1 MACIGIDLG
10 AAKTMVVGE
19 SGEIVRNELGG
30 HSSASLVGFSGDER
44 AVGEAAVATLS
55 TNAKNTARIG
65 ERLAGN
71 TALQAHRSGGA
82 GFSAFYAG
90 QEQNIAD
97 DALAASLLRSVGELA
112 RKTFKGVQ
120 ATALVVPCSWGEAQ
134 IATLARGAAA
144 GLEGGVEFVK
154 ADSCLRLAY
163 EKRHATNLEKG
174 ETRVVAFVDVGRC
187 SASCVV
193 CSFAPGASTVLASEA
208 LSDKSFAGTAAIDA
222 LVYDHLLTKLPQ
234 GVAKPAPGSKKGTRL
249 LYACERLRVLLST
262 MEVAKTTCENLG
274 EERDVPLE
282 LSRKELEDVAAPALQ
297 GLAHLLERAKGGA
310 GMVVDAVELVGGGA
324 RVFSVRACVGEV
336 FGTAS
341 FGAKMDDASLAHG
354 AALALAA
361 ERDARKDVWLQ
372 REQLVA
378 TKARSNDNTK
388 LLDAA
393 RAALDTEAKAAAFKA
408 REAKAEAGD
417 DADAAAPAP
426 APAEAPESA
435 LQVRVRVLAQKAD
448 ELQAEE
454 VKVAQ
459 AMERAADVADV
470 AAKVLVTRP
479 ETDAAELRRAEDAM
493 CARDEGVR
501 LVAEQRNALETCVL
515 ELRAAKNGTHHKLFE
530 SNVVEFNDL
539 LQEAEDWLWGEEA
552 TSADAIKAKKEK
564 VLADAKA
571 LVPAYFAKVEADRL
585 AMEQE
590 LEKEAATATNED
602 DDDEKR
608 ADKINADTRKLKF
621 PDRLRMVEK
630 NKAEGTELFKDGNI
644 HHAAKRY
651 KDALGHASKLRE
663 YDLGPEDA
671 AKAKKIKVD
680 LHVNMALCWTKLGNG
695 DQALKSVQEALDLEP
710 AHPKALYRRAALY
723 EKASKFDEAKKDLKA
738 VLAINDSDKA
748 ALALLRRVDAQLARQ
763 KAKSR
768 KMAAKMFA

>member
-1 MACIGIDLG
+1 M
-10 AAKTMVVGE
+10 
-19 SGEIVRNELGG
+19 N
-30 HSSASLVGFSGDER
+30 
-44 AVGEAAVATLS
+44 
-55 TNAKNTARIG
+55 
-65 ERLAGN
+65 
-71 TALQAHRSGGA
+71 
-82 GFSAFYAG
+82 
-90 QEQNIAD
+90 
-97 DALAASLLRSVGELA
+97 
-112 RKTFKGVQ
+112 
-120 ATALVVPCSWGEAQ
+120 
-134 IATLARGAAA
+134 
-144 GLEGGVEFVK
+144 
-154 ADSCLRLAY
+154 
-163 EKRHATNLEKG
+163 
-174 ETRVVAFVDVGRC
+174 
-187 SASCVV
+187 
-193 CSFAPGASTVLASEA
+193 
-208 LSDKSFAGTAAIDA
+208 
-222 LVYDHLLTKLPQ
+222 
-234 GVAKPAPGSKKGTRL
+234 
-249 LYACERLRVLLST
+249 ACERLRVLLST
-262 MEVAKTTCENLG
+262 MEIAKTTCENLG

-297 GLAHLLERAKGGA
+297 GLSHLLEKAKGGA

-324 RVFSVRACVGEV
+324 RVFSVRATVGEV
-336 FGTAS
+336 FGTTS

-378 TKARSNDNTK
+378 AKARSNDNTK

-393 RAALDTEAKAAAFKA
+393 RATLDTEAKAAAFKA
-408 REAKAEAGD
+408 REATAEAGAA
-417 DADAAAPAP
+417 DADAAAAPAP
-426 APAEAPESA
+426 APAEAPEST

-454 VKVAQ
+454 TKVAQ
-459 AMERAADVADV
+459 AMERTADVADV
-470 AAKVLVTRP
+470 AAKVLATRP
-479 ETDAAELRRAEDAM
+479 ETDATELRRAEDAM

-530 SNVVEFNDL
+530 SDVVEFNDL

-552 TSADAIKAKKEK
+552 TSADAIKAKKDM

-602 DDDEKR
+602 EDDEKR

-680 LHVNMALCWTKLGNG
+680 LHVNMALCWTKLENA

-710 AHPKALYRRAALY
+710 AHPKALYRRAVLY